1 VSAATAAAAAGVG
14 PTAGLQ
20 GCPAAGRVEIP
31 LVVARILVDIRN
43 GWGVVV
49 FVVYR

>member
-1 VSAATAAAAAGVG
+1 
-14 PTAGLQ
+14 LQ

-43 GWGVVV
+43 GWGVVDFDV
-49 FVVYR
+49 SR